1 MSRSPVTEW
10 RSIDSGPCAA
20 SHNMAVDEAL
30 ALSVRNRHSP
40 PVLRFYEWLEPSVTI
55 GSFQKINSLNVSYC
69 REHRIPLVRRLTGG
83 RAILHGSELTYSL
96 SARTDHGPF
105 SSGLLDSYMKIGE
118 AFRIAFVLSGLSPE
132 IRGKRERGNGM
143 KTPHCFHS
151 TSFGEITLQGKKV
164 AGAAQKR
171 WRESFLQQGSLP
183 FEIEREAIL
192 GIFGM
197 QSSTVLNDRMIG
209 LLEAAPWLDPGRLK
223 EAIRSSFEAA
233 FEVTL
238 VRSYLSREERLLALE
253 IEQQRYL
260 SQGWNFLK

>member
-1 MSRSPVTEW
+1 VTEW
-10 RSIDSGPCAA
+10 RLIDSGPCAA

-55 GSFQKINSLNVSYC
+55 GSFQKINSINVSYC

-83 RAILHGSELTYSL
+83 RAILHGKELTYSL
-96 SARTDHGPF
+96 SARTDNEPF
-105 SSGLLDSYMKIGE
+105 SSGLLGSYMKIAE
-118 AFRIAFVLSGLSPE
+118 AFRVAFASSGLSPE
-132 IRGKRERGNGM
+132 IRGRRERSNGM
-143 KTPHCFHS
+143 KIPHCFHS

-183 FEIEREAIL
+183 FEIEREAIQ
-192 GIFGM
+192 GIFGI
-197 QSSTVLNDRMIG
+197 QSSAELNDRMIG
-209 LLEAAPWLDPGRLK
+209 LLEAAPWIDPGRLK

-233 FEVTL
+233 FDVIL
-238 VRSYLSREERLLALE
+238 LHSCLSREESLLAME
-253 IEQQRYL
+253 IERQKYL
-260 SQGWNFLK
+260 SEGWNLLR